1 MTEVDQVM
9 LNFSPT
15 SLAVLNGVLAI
26 VMFGVALD
34 LSPSDFRRLLDTPR
48 ALLLGF
54 FSQFIFLPAA
64 TFLLVLL
71 LRPSPS
77 MALGMILV
85 AACPGG
91 NISNFITHRAG
102 GNTALSVS
110 LTAVATVCAT
120 IMTPFNLA
128 FWGSLYAPALPLL
141 TETSVSP
148 FQMAWTVA
156 VLLVFPLVI
165 GMIINSRFPALSA
178 RMRGP
183 MRIVSMIIFAAFVIG
198 ALSANWQYFLDY
210 VGLVAGLVLLHNAV
224 ALGGGYGI
232 AWLGG
237 LDEYDR
243 RAVSIETGI
252 QNSGLGLILI
262 FNFFGGL
269 GGMAI
274 VAAWWGVW
282 HILSGFALAAWFN
295 RRPARAS
302 GATA

>member
-1 MTEVDQVM
+1 M

-15 SLAVLNGVLAI
+15 SLAILNGVLAI

-34 LSPSDFRRLLDTPR
+34 LTPGDFRRLLETPR

-64 TFLLVLL
+64 TFLLVLA
-71 LRPSPS
+71 LRPQPG

-128 FWGSLYAPALPLL
+128 FWGSLYAPAAPLL

-148 FQMAWTVA
+148 FAMAWTVA
-156 VLLVFPLVI
+156 ILLVFPLLL
-165 GMIINSRFPALSA
+165 GMALNA
-178 RMRGP
+178 RHQAVAVRIRKP
-183 MRIVSMIIFAAFVIG
+183 MRILSMLIFAAFIAG
-198 ALSANWQYFLDY
+198 ALAANWQHFLDY
-210 VGLVAGLVLLHNAV
+210 VSLVAGMVLLHNAI

-232 AWLGG
+232 GWLGG

-295 RRPARAS
+295 RRPARA
-302 GATA
+302 APA

>member
-1 MTEVDQVM
+1 MAEVDQVM

-15 SLAVLNGVLAI
+15 SLAVLNGILAI
-26 VMFGVALD
+26 VMLGVALD
-34 LSPSDFRRLLDTPR
+34 LTLGDFRRLLDAPR

-64 TFLLVLL
+64 TFLLVFL
-71 LRPSPS
+71 LRPSAS
-77 MALGMILV
+77 IALGMMLV

-156 VLLVFPLVI
+156 VLLVFPLVL
-165 GMIINSRFPALSA
+165 GMIINSRFPAVAA

-198 ALSANWQYFLDY
+198 ALAANWQYFLEY